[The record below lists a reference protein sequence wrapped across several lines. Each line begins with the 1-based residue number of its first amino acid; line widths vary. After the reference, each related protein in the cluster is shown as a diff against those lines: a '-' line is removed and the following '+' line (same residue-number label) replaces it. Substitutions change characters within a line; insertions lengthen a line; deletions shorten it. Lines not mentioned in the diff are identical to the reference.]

1 MAVQLP
7 VQRPVASGWGLADF
21 RTIQQRTAAAGGGSA
36 QLELAQVPSDELWFI
51 DHAVVACTSSTSTS
65 LRLYAGSVS
74 DLALLDG
81 SLSGN
86 FDVADW
92 PNGLLLEATRSLIA
106 RWDGASD
113 GAIGTLTLQL
123 RVMRRA

>member
-1 MAVQLP
+1 MVLLP
-7 VQRPVASGWGLADF
+7 TQAAVASSWRPSDY
-21 RTIQQRTAAAGGGSA
+21 RTIQQRTAAAAGGVA
-36 QLELAQVPSDELWFI
+36 TLELEQLDGEAMWLI
-51 DHAVVACTSSTSTS
+51 DHAVVACTSSTATS
-65 LRLYAGSVS
+65 LRLYAGAVS

-81 SLSGN
+81 SAAGN

-92 PNGLLLEATRSLIA
+92 PSGLMLQPTTSLVA

-123 RVMRRA
+123 RVMRRS